1 VSVTARLAI
10 LIAALDAVVC
20 LGAVPD
26 WPQKRFVTA
35 ESRSRQFSIQ
45 GLPSSK
51 PFAGA
56 LSGPDVTYV
65 RVDPTTL
72 CVTAENIKGA
82 LLAALNTTDNWRSPV
97 AVSLHPVQRDGEEI
111 VVASLRSANGWDYRL
126 TVPEMANKRHLVEA
140 LVQVLL
146 LEIAQ
151 RHSADRAVELPPWL
165 APGLAAHLEATS
177 ISPLVLQPESRT
189 SSRRKIE
196 EAVRGTRE
204 TLRAS
209 GGLTLDELNWPSER
223 VNPVAYEASAHL
235 FVRELLRKAG
245 GRALNDMLHRLPD
258 HYNWQTAFLQAFGF
272 QSLREVDKWWTLHL
286 VQFAGRESLSIWS
299 TGEINAQLVD
309 ILNTTVH
316 VRHATNQ
323 LPVATKLPLDRLIEE
338 WELPRQE
345 PVLRQKLVQLD
356 ALRLRSPTNVVAI
369 VATYQQYL
377 SEYLTRREQLRANRP
392 ANAPIVKTLVRKTLQ
407 KLGDLDVRREIAV
420 SGASGTAALK
430 PE

>member
-1 VSVTARLAI
+1 MIVLETI
-10 LIAALDAVVC
+10 VC
-20 LGAVPD
+20 FGAVPE
-26 WPQKRFVTA
+26 WAQKRFVIA

-56 LSGPDVTYV
+56 LSGPDVPYV

-82 LLAALNTTDNWRSPV
+82 LLAALDTTDNWRSPI

-126 TVPEMANKRHLVEA
+126 TVPEMANKRHLVKA

-151 RHSADRAVELPPWL
+151 RHSADRGVELPPWL

-177 ISPLVLQPESRT
+177 ISPLVLEPESRT

-204 TLRAS
+204 TLRVS

-245 GRALNDMLHRLPD
+245 GAALNDMLRRLAG

-272 QSLREVDKWWTLHL
+272 QSLRDVDKWWTLHL

-299 TGEINAQLVD
+299 TGEINTQLMD

-323 LPVATKLPLDRLIEE
+323 LPVATRLSLDRLIQE
-338 WELPRQE
+338 WEFPQQE

-369 VATYQQYL
+369 VATYRQYL
-377 SEYLTRREQLRANRP
+377 SEYLARREQLGAGRT
-392 ANAPIVKTLVRKTLQ
+392 ANAPIVKTLIRKTLQ
-407 KLGDLDVRREIAV
+407 QLGDLDVRREIV
-420 SGASGTAALK
+420 VGGASGTAALK